1 MTVCYIMKL
10 LIMDATELTRRNIM
24 DNKELKVLIFSI
36 NGEHYATDIMEVE
49 RILGYEEPT
58 TLPDSPMFV
67 EGVINYEGTILP
79 VISLTKKFN
88 LVTNNK
94 KDELK
99 IIVAK
104 QSTSRVGII
113 VDVVSEVRD
122 VSVNNIE
129 SPPEIVSG
137 ISQRYIKGLIKI
149 DGKIIIFLNL
159 GTILTEEEKKLI

>member
-1 MTVCYIMKL
+1 M
-10 LIMDATELTRRNIM
+10 E
-24 DNKELKVLIFSI
+24 NKEVKVLIFSI

-58 TLPDSPMFV
+58 TLPDSPNFV
-67 EGVINYEGTILP
+67 QGVINYEGSILP
-79 VISLTKKFN
+79 VLSLTKRFG
-88 LVTNNK
+88 LE
-94 KDELK
+94 KDEIKNDAK

-104 QSTSRVGII
+104 QDGNKIGII
-113 VDVVSEVRD
+113 VDIVSEVRD
-122 VSVNNIE
+122 VSIKNIE
-129 SPPEIVSG
+129 AAPDIVAG

>member
-1 MTVCYIMKL
+1 M
-10 LIMDATELTRRNIM
+10 E
-24 DNKELKVLIFSI
+24 NKEVKVLIFSI

-58 TLPDSPMFV
+58 TLPDSPNFV
-67 EGVINYEGTILP
+67 QGVINYEGNILP
-79 VISLTKKFN
+79 VLSLTKRFG
-88 LVTNNK
+88 LE
-94 KDELK
+94 KDEIKNDAK

-104 QSTSRVGII
+104 QDGNKIGII
-113 VDVVSEVRD
+113 VDIVSEVRD
-122 VSVNNIE
+122 VSDKNIE
-129 SPPEIVSG
+129 AAPDIVAG